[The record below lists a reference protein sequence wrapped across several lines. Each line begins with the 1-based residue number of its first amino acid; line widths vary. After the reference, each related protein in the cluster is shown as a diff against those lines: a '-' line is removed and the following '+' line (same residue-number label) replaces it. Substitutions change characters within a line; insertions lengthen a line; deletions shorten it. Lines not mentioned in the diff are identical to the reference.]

1 MYELLSLR
9 NRLRPARLISEA
21 VNSLQR
27 ASSVESKAK
36 GWIPSRK
43 TKAYMVSL
51 RNLPDVLRT
60 ITSVMHR
67 RLNNN

>member
-9 NRLRPARLISEA
+9 SRLRPARLISEA
-21 VNSLQR
+21 VNSLRR

-51 RNLPDVLRT
+51 RNPPDVLRT
-60 ITSVMHR
+60 VALVMHR
-67 RLNNN
+67 LSDNN